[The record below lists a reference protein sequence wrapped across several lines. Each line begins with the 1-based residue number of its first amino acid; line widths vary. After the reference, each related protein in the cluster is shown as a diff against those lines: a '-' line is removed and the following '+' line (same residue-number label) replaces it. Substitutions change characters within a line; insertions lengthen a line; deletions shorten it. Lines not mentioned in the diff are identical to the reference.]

1 MADRADRSDRTRR
14 GNGFRPQLPGGQ
26 VNEPASPP
34 PRPGLPVGY
43 RQGLITAITV
53 MLGFTLAFLRF
64 WTFEAPGTWTMMSL
78 VATTGLTLALVLQI
92 VALVRSLRLEDEDPP
107 VYRTTVRWFVA
118 SVVVLGAALLGAAV
132 VYAAK
137 L

>member
-1 MADRADRSDRTRR
+1 VS
-14 GNGFRPQLPGGQ
+14 
-26 VNEPASPP
+26 EPTPP
-34 PRPGLPVGY
+34 PTRPALPLGY

-64 WTFEAPGTWTMMSL
+64 WSFEAGGAWTRRTL

-107 VYRTTVRWFVA
+107 EYRITVRWFVA
-118 SVVVLGAALLGAAV
+118 SIVVLGGALLGAAA
-132 VYAAK
+132 VYGGK
-137 L
+137 S

>member
-1 MADRADRSDRTRR
+1 MS
-14 GNGFRPQLPGGQ
+14 
-26 VNEPASPP
+26 EPTPPP
-34 PRPGLPVGY
+34 PRPALPVGY

-64 WTFEAPGTWTMMSL
+64 WSFEAPGAWTKMSL

-118 SVVVLGAALLGAAV
+118 SVVVLGAALLGAAL